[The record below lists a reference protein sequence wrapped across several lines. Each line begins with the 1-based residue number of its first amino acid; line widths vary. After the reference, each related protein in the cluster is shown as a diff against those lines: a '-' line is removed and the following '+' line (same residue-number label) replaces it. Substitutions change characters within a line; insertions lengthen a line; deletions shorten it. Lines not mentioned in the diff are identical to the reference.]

1 MAERTEAAGPEERSG
16 QWCRFLFKQG
26 QDVYI
31 SKATEAR
38 ETLIMIYTGAGGA
51 FEKSLFQRTGT
62 QLLLC
67 WRR

>member
-16 QWCRFLFKQG
+16 QWCRFLFKHG

-38 ETLIMIYTGAGGA
+38 ETEPLIMIYTGGWGC
-51 FEKSLFQRTGT
+51 L
-62 QLLLC
+62 
-67 WRR
+67 